1 MFNIWLWSTWSSGLG
16 SLNTHSCLSLNIR
29 SKAGGWRHFLTWDCG
44 QCPRHSGDHC
54 LSSVCPKR
62 TDRDSVVW
70 ECQGQRVWPL
80 GDTSWN
86 GPLHIP
92 RWTVIDKN
100 SGTEQ
105 SHWNGRPHAVEKNTT
120 VEIIAPPRPRP
131 LKRSIYGAAAQ
142 TGDDTSNCWS
152 SNWGLSFTC
161 WHVATHWWSGK
172 GPCLTAVKS
181 QVKSPVI
188 MWSYSHLQS
197 IWRTTNRQPNFD
209 LLSLNPEP
217 V

>member
-1 MFNIWLWSTWSSGLG
+1 MIVIESCVQHMALVYVELG
-16 SLNTHSCLSLNIR
+16 SRVTEHTHSCLSLNIR

-142 TGDDTSNCWS
+142 TDDDTSNCWS
-152 SNWGLSFTC
+152 SNWGLSFTYL
-161 WHVATHWWSGK
+161 
-172 GPCLTAVKS
+172 LTYGHTLVKWEGLL
-181 QVKSPVI
+181 P
-188 MWSYSHLQS
+188 YSS
-197 IWRTTNRQPNFD
+197 KITG
-209 LLSLNPEP
+209 
-217 V
+217 